1 MKKLLLFTS
10 LLFTTFLTFGQ
21 IGVVRGEVFDDNG
34 LLPGVDI
41 SVSKISTSISTDADG
56 AFAIK
61 LKPGEYDFVFRFP
74 QYKNE
79 ERVVRI
85 ELSEIEDIE
94 VEMTPGTSNNES
106 SEAEKNTQLQLEEI
120 LKTGQAM
127 LIFMQKMVLKIK

>member
-21 IGVVRGEVFDDNG
+21 TGVVRGEVFDDNG

-74 QYKNE
+74 QYNNE

-85 ELSEIEDIE
+85 DVSEIEDIE
-94 VEMTPGTSNNES
+94 VEMKQNTSANYSTERIG
-106 SEAEKNTQLQLEEI
+106 NTQKQLGEM
-120 LKTGQAM
+120 LRTGQG
-127 LIFMQKMVLKIK
+127 VLLFVKEFVLRVK